1 MEEMTMT
8 TWQRLTIYI
17 TESEQWQGKM
27 LYTAL
32 VETARDRG
40 IAGATVLRGI
50 EGFGLR
56 DQGRVHTAKI
66 FELSSNLPIMVIMID
81 REEAIANFL
90 PIVKQMVSGGL
101 VTLEPLNV
109 VHHSEVKE

>member
-1 MEEMTMT
+1 MT

-17 TESEQWQGKM
+17 TESEQWQGKP

-32 VETARDRG
+32 VETAHDRG

-56 DQGRVHTAKI
+56 DQSRIHTAKI
-66 FELSSNLPIMVIMID
+66 FELSSDLPIMVIMID
-81 REEAIANFL
+81 QEEAIANFL
-90 PIVKQMVSGGL
+90 PLVKQMLSGGL

-109 VHHSEVKE
+109 VYHTEHRE

>member
-1 MEEMTMT
+1 MT

-17 TESEQWQGKM
+17 TESERWQGKT

-32 VETARDRG
+32 VEAAHDRG

-56 DQGRVHTAKI
+56 DQGRIHTAKI
-66 FELSSNLPIMVIMID
+66 FELSSDLPIMVIIID
-81 REEAIANFL
+81 REAAIANFL
-90 PIVKQMVSGGL
+90 PLVKEMVSGGL
-101 VTLEPLNV
+101 VTLEALNV
-109 VHHSEVKE
+109 VHHGE

>member
-1 MEEMTMT
+1 MT

-17 TESEQWQGKM
+17 TESDQWQGKT

-32 VETARDRG
+32 MEAARKQG

-56 DQGRVHTAKI
+56 DQGRIHTANI
-66 FELSSNLPIMVIMID
+66 LELSSDLPIMVILIDQEGAID
-81 REEAIANFL
+81 RFL
-90 PIVKQMVSGGL
+90 PVVKDMVSGGL

-109 VHHSEVKE
+109 IHHSKYRE